1 MRLRVVKCEKCG
13 GTVQLRQ
20 GVSSALCQ
28 QCGAT
33 VSLAEALRAE
43 EALARRF
50 PNPTPL
56 RLGMKARIKGT
67 EYELTGRIVLG
78 MVEEGVTYYWNEFEL
93 ISADGDCLFLEYDEG
108 RWKLMET
115 FVPKNPLGPDEA
127 ARLRSGS
134 RISLD
139 DGVAIVTQI
148 SQSTVHFVQGELTY
162 AATVGDRVRYLD
174 AGYGNGFYTVEWS
187 EDEIEFYRGRMLS
200 DREVLIAFGLRKE
213 IAALDAIGNRRRSQ
227 RMFAVVCLFLS
238 LMAFIG
244 WGASLGG
251 GTVVGHGEIPLTSI
265 TADGTRFGPVNLNPG
280 VHRLVIHG
288 SMTQASAWV
297 AGVLESEDEIE
308 LVGTQR
314 DLWDE
319 SGSDSD
325 GPWHEWDLRSQSDFV
340 IKQPGRYYVR
350 LYAEP
355 DTPYGSYGNVGY
367 ELRSGVIYPM
377 YFLFYAIVALIVS
390 IIVFCMSSPETLKK
404 LAESARDDDD

>member
-13 GTVQLRQ
+13 GTVPLRQ
-20 GVSSALCQ
+20 GATSGQCQ

-33 VSLAEALRAE
+33 VSLAEAARAE

-56 RLGMKARIKGT
+56 RLGMKARVKGT

-115 FVPKNPLGPDEA
+115 FVPKHPIGPDEA
-127 ARLRSGS
+127 ARLRRGS
-134 RISLD
+134 RLSLED
-139 DGVAIVTQI
+139 DVTIVTEI
-148 SQSTVHFVQGELTY
+148 NRATVHFVQGELTY
-162 AATVGDRVRYLD
+162 AATVGDRVTYLD
-174 AGYGNGFYTVEWS
+174 AGYGNEFYTVEWS

-213 IAALDAIGNRRRSQ
+213 LAALEAIAHRQRSQ
-227 RMFAVVCLFLS
+227 RIFAAVCLFLS
-238 LMAFIG
+238 LVAFIG
-244 WGASLGG
+244 WGVSLGG
-251 GTVVGHGEIPLTSI
+251 GTVVSHGEIPLTSI
-265 TADGTRFGPVNLNPG
+265 TADGARFGPVNLNSG
-280 VHRLVIHG
+280 VHRLVIHA

-297 AGVLESEDEIE
+297 AGILESEDEIE

-319 SGSDSD
+319 SGYDSE
-325 GPWHEWDLRSQSDFV
+325 GAWHEWDLRSQSDFV

-367 ELRSGVIYPM
+367 ELRRGVIYPV
-377 YFLFYAIVALIVS
+377 YLLTYAIGALIVS
-390 IIVFCMSSPETLKK
+390 LIVFCISSPETLKK
-404 LAESARDDDD
+404 LAESANDDDD